1 MNDNNQVYI
10 LASDNE
16 GFNPVKVFNFKGE
29 LVKDIN
35 ELKNSVIFIDVY
47 YDKKSHKNYI
57 LISNECYLLSFD
69 YIENKKK
76 YYKESEVNFCGG
88 YFIFKEKEEIELIE
102 SCYDGYVRIWN
113 FHSAA
118 LLSKIKISQNWSQNN
133 EVVNVGEVCIW
144 DDNYI
149 FVCGSDLKIKLVEL
163 KTEKII
169 KEFRDKDGSQK
180 VLKQFIHPKYGKC
193 LISQDYYSK
202 IIKLWIIEK

>member
-1 MNDNNQVYI
+1 MNDNKKQNEIKKAHDKTISSFRYYNDKLNKQDLFISVSCEDYNIKLWNFNKMELIVNIEKIYSNCFHKALLKSACFLNDNNQVYI

-102 SCYDGYVRIWN
+102 SCYDG
-113 FHSAA
+113 
-118 LLSKIKISQNWSQNN
+118 
-133 EVVNVGEVCIW
+133 
-144 DDNYI
+144 
-149 FVCGSDLKIKLVEL
+149 
-163 KTEKII
+163 
-169 KEFRDKDGSQK
+169 
-180 VLKQFIHPKYGKC
+180 
-193 LISQDYYSK
+193 
-202 IIKLWIIEK
+202 